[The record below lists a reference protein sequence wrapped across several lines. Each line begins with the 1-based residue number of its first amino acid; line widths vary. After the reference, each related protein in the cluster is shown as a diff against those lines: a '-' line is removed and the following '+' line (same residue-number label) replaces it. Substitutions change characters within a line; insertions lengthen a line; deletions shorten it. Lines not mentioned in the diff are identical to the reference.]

1 MDELLV
7 IDQQPAPEG
16 GSQKSPEV
24 PATLQCVGFLTKGG
38 SRVFMTP
45 KTETKMISPKFFRN
59 GGRWLERAETFLTIV
74 KDTEEHVKSVLNAAW
89 AAEKKR
95 VAREAKEAEELR
107 VAKEAKELRMAEE
120 AKAAAELAAL
130 LATPSPHG
138 VIVGSIAR
146 QSACVFD
153 LRDFRVGLLEEMRDL
168 GEACVEKGKQIKSLH
183 NERMAGLERIAVLF
197 RAGRSH
203 DDFDVVWEEKSMI
216 GLMDQLET
224 LAWDL
229 ECLGKRMEDAKAEFG
244 TGI

>member
-1 MDELLV
+1 MLLV
-7 IDQQPAPEG
+7 QDQQPAPEG
-16 GSQKSPEV
+16 VNAQKSPEV
-24 PATLQCVGFLTKGG
+24 PATLQYVGFLTKDG

-45 KTETKMISPKFFRN
+45 KTETKMISPKFFKN

-74 KDTEEHVKSVLNAAW
+74 RGTEEHVKDVLNAAW

-95 VAREAKEAEELR
+95 VAMEVKEAEDKR

-120 AKAAAELAAL
+120 AKAAAELAVL

-138 VIVGSIAR
+138 VIVGTIAR
-146 QSACVFD
+146 QSACVFN
-153 LRDFRVGLLEEMRDL
+153 LREFRVGLLKEMRDL

-203 DDFDVVWEEKSMI
+203 DDFDVVWEERSMI
-216 GLMDQLET
+216 GLMDQLEK